1 MSGNILAVR
10 YSWQKPSSLPDPGRF
25 FEAVMTAD
33 AEHPHGRRGM
43 WMSRCWKYGREHG
56 ADGMLCLDGDTA
68 VDPVDVAVM
77 CHAIDEDDKAVHTTP
92 VRLFPPYG
100 DWTWAHGRDS
110 YTQECVTEGI
120 NLFGFAFT
128 YLPGPLLNTCV
139 AVGLESQVFPEVNKF
154 VSRIARQ
161 SGCRVNL
168 VPMSPTHLN
177 WS

>member
-1 MSGNILAVR
+1 MSGNIASVR
-10 YSWQKPSSLPDPGRF
+10 FSWQKPSVLPDPGRF
-25 FEAVMTAD
+25 FEVVMTGSP
-33 AEHPHGRRGM
+33 EYPHGRRGM
-43 WMSRCWKYGREHG
+43 WMSRCWEYAREHG

-77 CHAIDEDDKAVHTTP
+77 GSAIDEDDKAVHTTP
-92 VRLFPPYG
+92 VRLYPPYG
-100 DWTWAHGRDS
+100 DWFWAHGHDE

-128 YLPGPLLNTCV
+128 YLPGGLLDACTE
-139 AVGLESQVFPEVNKF
+139 AGLEEWIFPLVNKR
-154 VSRIARQ
+154 VSSVARKLRL
-161 SGCRVNL
+161 RVNL